1 MKGDP
6 AQSGDDRLLA
16 FEVGTSAYALPI
28 ESVVEVAE
36 ADRVTCV
43 PGMPADVAG
52 VMNWHGD
59 PLTLISSQ
67 LLLASAEG
75 GKDEV
80 TSGEEDSSVAAE
92 GILRAQ
98 VLVLSDRA
106 DEPARLGMPV
116 DRVLGLVPGGSR
128 PGRAQSVV
136 VERRPVDGRVVSV
149 LDPQGLVARAVEVI
163 ERAVGEA
170 AA

>member
-1 MKGDP
+1 VKPD
-6 AQSGDDRLLA
+6 AHHSGDDRLLA
-16 FEVGTSAYALPI
+16 FEVGASAYALPI
-28 ESVVEVAE
+28 ESVLEVAE

-43 PGMPADVAG
+43 PGIMADIAG

-59 PLTLISSQ
+59 PLPLMSST
-67 LLLASAEG
+67 LLLAVTAEESDAPPVDAG
-75 GKDEV
+75 AEV
-80 TSGEEDSSVAAE
+80 GVE
-92 GILRAQ
+92 GILREQ

-106 DEPARLGMPV
+106 DESARLGMPV

-128 PGRAQSVV
+128 PARTQSVV
-136 VERRPVDGRVVSV
+136 IERRPVDGRVVSV

-163 ERAVGEA
+163 ERAVEDA